1 MMLENNLIDKWILL
15 QNEYDIVCSEMLLH
29 DKTELRE
36 KVLELSEQLHSLIC
50 EINKLPNNLEIIE
63 KTRILIIKQ
72 KRKNE
77 S

>member
-1 MMLENNLIDKWILL
+1 MLENNLIDKWILL

-29 DKTELRE
+29 GKTELRE

>member
-15 QNEYDIVCSEMLLH
+15 QNEYDTVCSEMLLS
-29 DKTELRE
+29 DKTELLE
-36 KVLELSEQLHSLIC
+36 KVLGLSEELYLLIC

>member
-1 MMLENNLIDKWILL
+1 MLENNLIDKWILL

>member
-1 MMLENNLIDKWILL
+1 MLENNLIDKWILL
-15 QNEYDIVCSEMLLH
+15 QNEYDTVCSEMLLS
-29 DKTELRE
+29 DKTELLE
-36 KVLELSEQLHSLIC
+36 KVLGLSEELYLLIC

>member
-1 MMLENNLIDKWILL
+1 MLENNLIDKWILL

-50 EINKLPNNLEIIE
+50 EINKLPNNLE